1 MSKVSIIG
9 SEYDVD
15 MSIIKMEQIAS
26 HLVGLLR
33 HHKISRSEL
42 AQNLG
47 WSKGRVTKVL
57 SGDVNLTIK
66 TISTITQEL
75 GYDFDVVFHNK
86 NYEKPKQPWQIDRE
100 RASLNHAPALK
111 QHVLHTDGVSV
122 MFQLETGEEVVD
134 SVLAGAEKDF
144 YISVSLPSRQLPSNQ
159 VPIIPQV
166 SLSDQPVNI
175 TYLKQDMKALHH
187 D

>member
-9 SEYDVD
+9 NEYDVD
-15 MSIIKMEQIAS
+15 MSVVKMEQVAS

-42 AQNLG
+42 AQKLG

-66 TISTITQEL
+66 TMTTITQKL

-100 RASLNHAPALK
+100 KAALHIATVTK
-111 QHVLHTDGVSV
+111 QQVLRVDGVSLL
-122 MFQLETGEEVVD
+122 FQLETGEEVVD
-134 SVLAGAEKDF
+134 SVLAGTEKDL
-144 YISVSLPSRQLPSNQ
+144 YISVSSAIKQLPSS
-159 VPIIPQV
+159 QV
-166 SLSDQPVNI
+166 SVTPQISLDSQPVNI
-175 TYLKQDMKALHH
+175 TYLKQDMKAIYHE
-187 D
+187 

>member
-15 MSIIKMEQIAS
+15 MSVVKMEQVAS

-33 HHKISRSEL
+33 HQKISRSEL
-42 AQNLG
+42 AQKLG

-57 SGDVNLTIK
+57 SGDVNFTIK
-66 TISTITQEL
+66 TITTITQKL

-100 RASLNHAPALK
+100 KASLNHAAILK
-111 QHVLHTDGVSV
+111 QHALCVDGVNV
-122 MFQLETGEEVVD
+122 ILQLETGEEVVD
-134 SVLAGAEKDF
+134 SVLAGTEKDL
-144 YISVSLPSRQLPSNQ
+144 YISVSSTIKQLRSS
-159 VPIIPQV
+159 QV
-166 SLSDQPVNI
+166 SITPQISPDSQPINI
-175 TYLKQDMKALHH
+175 TYLKQDMKAIYHE
-187 D
+187 